1 MSIGGG
7 GVWKESFGQ
16 KKGFEKEAGKGMEEK
31 MQNCGRRQEKGD
43 NVQLIFQ
50 V

>member
-1 MSIGGG
+1 MEEEYGRSHLD
-7 GVWKESFGQ
+7 
-16 KKGFEKEAGKGMEEK
+16 KKRGFEKEAGKGMEEK

>member
-1 MSIGGG
+1 MEEEHGRSHLD
-7 GVWKESFGQ
+7 
-16 KKGFEKEAGKGMEEK
+16 KKRGLGKEAGKGMEEK
-31 MQNCGRRQEKGD
+31 MQNWGRRQEKGD